1 VIPPDFIQGL
11 LLAPPE
17 DILAKMQARQGWT
30 AYIVELVNEVRP
42 ADLFCY
48 LGARFGPPNGVQNLL
63 RGDTSNNLI
72 HWEWTLK
79 HGDGL
84 VCFQGQNYRTEIH
97 LPQDVKWQATDR
109 EDLVT
114 QIKSDFGRHG
124 KEMGEIRKLLE
135 PWVEFVNPYQRIR
148 RAVERLREQLDS
160 LGLDVANRDVSDNTP
175 PDILAID
182 DPEARAA
189 AHKQWEDM
197 GSRYLKAFPLC
208 FGIRAMLPVMA
219 ESFVNLVMHILMRPE
234 IKSDV
239 RLRENAVRQPID
251 VRIKSMSI
259 NCIGFGKA
267 VDYASDACRAY
278 HTLVN
283 ERNDLLHGNIVV
295 DKLKFNEVYFWG
307 KVPVFHE
314 YRSMWHRAR
323 GIQARMV
330 GLDRVSAEQE
340 VVDNFINYLLS
351 CLEPDIQ
358 QQLKLLADA
367 HELGFNTSTQRFGLL
382 FDDTL
387 VDFRVAGATP
397 QGKSQ
402 EAE

>member
-1 VIPPDFIQGL
+1 MIPPDFIQKL
-11 LLAPPE
+11 LLASRE

-30 AYIVELVNEVRP
+30 AYIVELVNEIRP

-79 HGDGL
+79 HGEGL
-84 VCFQGQNYRTEIH
+84 VSFQGQNYRTEVH
-97 LPQDVKWQATDR
+97 LPPEVNWQATDR
-109 EDLVT
+109 EDLVA

-124 KEMGEIRKLLE
+124 KQMGEIRKRLE

-160 LGLDVANRDVSDNTP
+160 LGLDVANSDVSEKQP

-182 DPEARAA
+182 DPVSCAA
-189 AHKQWEDM
+189 AQKQWEDL
-197 GSRYLKAFPLC
+197 GSRYSKAFPLC
-208 FGIRAMLPVMA
+208 FGIRAMLPVLA
-219 ESFVNLVMHILMRPE
+219 ESFVNLVMHLLLRPE

-239 RLRENAVRQPID
+239 RLRDNAVRQPID
-251 VRIKSMSI
+251 VRIKSLSI
-259 NCIGFGKA
+259 NCIGFSKA
-267 VDYASDACRAY
+267 VDYASDACKEY

-283 ERNDLLHGNIVV
+283 ERNDLLHGNLVI

-307 KVPVFHE
+307 KVPVFQE
-314 YRSMWHRAR
+314 YRSMWHRAC
-323 GIQARMV
+323 GVQARMV
-330 GLDRVSAEQE
+330 GLDRVSAEQK
-340 VVDNFINYLLS
+340 VVDDFISYLLS
-351 CLEPDIQ
+351 CLEPGIQ
-358 QQLKLLADA
+358 RQVRLLADA
-367 HELGFNTSTQRFGLL
+367 HELGFNTSTQRLGLL
-382 FDDTL
+382 FDDML
-387 VDFRVAGATP
+387 VDFRFGRATA
-397 QGKSQ
+397 QGNSE